1 MVCVMGFVVLS
12 MVMIVLY
19 SFGAL
24 GLALKS
30 YLLAPRSEPATS
42 VENFVLRHSGL
53 ERGGMSN
60 DILPSPLSAYPTAA
74 EIPLSL
80 EARRAQLGQA
90 EEPEAAFDTFKNPA

>member
-1 MVCVMGFVVLS
+1 MVFVGLS

-19 SFGAL
+19 SSGKV

-53 ERGGMSN
+53 ERERDVERHS
-60 DILPSPLSAYPTAA
+60 SLSA
-74 EIPLSL
+74 
-80 EARRAQLGQA
+80 LG
-90 EEPEAAFDTFKNPA
+90 FSHSG